1 MMCLETYDENT
12 DWGYYITHPGAPMPK
27 LNYSPYTR
35 DTFGI
40 AIKATYGET
49 VDGEP
54 IMIYKQP
61 KECSWK
67 KSQKGCC
74 IVSLDGET
82 YTDGH
87 TYVEAVMATDNLITP
102 VWCNGEWI
110 QTYTLD
116 EVRRNLEAT
125 I

>member
-1 MMCLETYDENT
+1 MMCLEEEIKLDEEENGT
-12 DWGYYITHPGAPMPK
+12 ILRYA
-27 LNYSPYTR
+27 PYTR

-49 VDGEP
+49 ANGQPV
-54 IMIYKQP
+54 MIYKQP

-82 YTDGH
+82 YTDDH
-87 TYVEAVMATDNLITP
+87 TYQEAVAATDNLIDI
-102 VWCNGEWI
+102 VWEDGKWWNS
-110 QTYTLD
+110 YSLA
-116 EVRRNLEAT
+116 EVRANLEAT
-125 I
+125 L